1 MPPFGG
7 VGGTTFYKEFT
18 MRLSRYIIPTLKEDP
33 SDAVV
38 LSHRLMVRAGLIRKE
53 SAGMYVYLPLGWR
66 VLRKIMDI
74 VREEMDRAGALEFLM
89 PELTNADLW
98 KESGRWGTMGPEMFR
113 IRDRNAMEYAL
124 APTHEEAFT
133 SVVRGLIS
141 SYRDLPL
148 NAYQIN
154 TKFRDEIRPRFGVIR
169 SKEFIM
175 KDAYSFDMDEKGLE
189 NSYQAMR
196 ATYRRIFERC
206 GLDTIPV
213 EADTGA
219 MGGSDSEEFMV
230 ASEVGEE
237 VLLLCG
243 SCGYKANREKA
254 EYSRPGEKA
263 ADQPRDMAEVAT
275 PDVKTIDDLVTF
287 FKCTADR
294 FLKSIIYVADGKPV
308 MAVVPGNREINE
320 QKLARA
326 AGAAQLELAP
336 DPVVVEV
343 TGAPV
348 GFAGPVTKKDVRVIC
363 DLSIK
368 DVVNGITGANKK
380 DVHFDGVN
388 PGRDFTIKE
397 EADITNAE
405 EGDACPRC
413 AASMYVKKGIE
424 VGHIFKLGYKY
435 TKTMNVSVLNENGAA
450 VTPIMGCYGIGVN
463 RTMAAIV
470 EQHNDDRGIIWPV
483 SVAPFHVHLV
493 GLGKAEDEIKETDS
507 IYASLKNTGLDV
519 LYDDRKASPG
529 IKFADADLVG
539 IPVRIT
545 IGKNYFQT
553 GEAEV
558 KIRKG
563 GDMFKIR
570 KEELADKV
578 GSLLKGMVV

>member
-1 MPPFGG
+1 M
-7 VGGTTFYKEFT
+7 K
-18 MRLSRYIIPTLKEDP
+18 LSRYILPTLKEDP

-38 LSHRLMVRAGLIRKE
+38 LSHRLMMRAGLVRKE

-66 VLRKIMDI
+66 VLRKIIGI
-74 VREEMDRAGALEFLM
+74 VRDEMDRSGALEFLM
-89 PELTNADLW
+89 PEMTNADLW
-98 KESGRWGTMGPEMFR
+98 KESGRWDTMGPEMFR

-133 SVVRGLIS
+133 AAVRGLIS
-141 SYRDLPL
+141 SYRDLPV
-148 NAYQIN
+148 NVYQIN

-175 KDAYSFDMDEKGLE
+175 KDAYSFDMDEAGLE
-189 NSYQAMR
+189 KSYQAMR
-196 ATYRRIFERC
+196 AAYRRVFERC
-206 GLDTIPV
+206 GLETIPV

-237 VLLLCG
+237 SLLLCD

-254 EYSRPGEKA
+254 EYRRPA
-263 ADQPRDMAEVAT
+263 AQAEEAAKQLSEVST
-275 PDVKTIDDLVTF
+275 PNVKTIDDLAKF
-287 FKCTADR
+287 FNCSGDR
-294 FLKSIIYVADGKPV
+294 FLKSIIYTADGRPV

-326 AGAAQLELAP
+326 LGAAQLELAA
-336 DPVVVEV
+336 DTVVEEV

-348 GFAGPVTKKDVRVIC
+348 GFAGPVTKKSIRMIF
-363 DLSIK
+363 DLSVK
-368 DVVNGITGANKK
+368 DTVNGITGANKK

-397 EADITNAE
+397 EADITCAE
-405 EGDACPRC
+405 EGDACAKC
-413 AASMYVKKGIE
+413 GAKLFVKKGIE

-435 TKTMNVSVLNENGAA
+435 TKSMNVKVLNEQGAE
-450 VTPIMGCYGIGVN
+450 VVPIMGCYGIGVN

-470 EQHNDDRGIIWPV
+470 EQHNDDKGIIWPV
-483 SVAPFHVHLV
+483 SVAPFDAHLV
-493 GLGKAEDEIKETDS
+493 GLGKSDDELKETGA
-507 IYASLKNTGLDV
+507 IYESLVAAGLDV

-529 IKFADADLVG
+529 VKFADADLVG
-539 IPVRIT
+539 IPVRVT
-545 IGKNYFQT
+545 VGKNYFQT

-558 KIRKG
+558 KPRKG
-563 GDMFKIR
+563 ADILKVKKQDLVGKI
-570 KEELADKV
+570 KELLA
-578 GSLLKGMVV
+578 GE